1 MSGRKRMSGIP
12 REIAPPTVTD
22 QHQIVAAFTR
32 WRESLESVRRS
43 IDEATA
49 AVGLLRATLRE
60 MTPLWRGLEQLEQA
74 LTGSD
79 LAGAID
85 QAAAA
90 AQEAVARAA
99 SLAPRPVKLTTP
111 DGLLELDGRFAVISL
126 QNGKPTFARQIEGKH
141 LAWNGQEPAR

>member
-1 MSGRKRMSGIP
+1 MSGIP
-12 REIAPPTVTD
+12 REGPPPTATD

-49 AVGLLRATLRE
+49 AVGLLRATLNE
-60 MTPLWRGLEQLEQA
+60 MAPLWRGLEQLEQT
-74 LTGSD
+74 LTATD

-90 AQEAVARAA
+90 AQDIVAKSA
-99 SLAPRPVKLTTP
+99 SLASQPVTGFEDAAEP
-111 DGLLELDGRFAVISL
+111 E
-126 QNGKPTFARQIEGKH
+126 PEG
-141 LAWNGQEPAR
+141 